1 MTEIAPDDL
10 ARRVAATRWYH
21 VLDLGSGVTTPG
33 VYDAAAVVDRMGI
46 PERLDGRSVLD
57 IGAWDG
63 FWSFEATSATA
74 RSLRGRC

>member
-1 MTEIAPDDL
+1 MDRGEL
-10 ARRVAATRWYH
+10 ERRVAAFSYWYH
-21 VLDLGSGVTTPG
+21 RIELPGGVTTPG
-33 VYDAAAVVDRMGI
+33 WAPLSADAY
-46 PERLDGRSVLD
+46 RLPSDLAGKRVLD